1 MSAFAATCDGV
12 AVSGGVGTGC
22 SLPLVLLLI
31 DETRLL
37 QQVLLDLGA
46 FDRPAL
52 VEVDVDVLAEAR
64 RVVVAQ
70 RLRISE
76 RCQTETSACVHKLAH
91 KLTAPNSHS
100 DCNKNLANHITYLYT
115 TSTST
120 YSN

>member
-1 MSAFAATCDGV
+1 MRWGR
-12 AVSGGVGTGC
+12 GC
-22 SLPLVLLLI
+22 SLPLILLLI

-76 RCQTETSACVHKLAH
+76 RCQTETRACVHA
-91 KLTAPNSHS
+91 
-100 DCNKNLANHITYLYT
+100 CAN
-115 TSTST
+115 
-120 YSN
+120 